1 MTVDPTERSTPP
13 ESPDEWRYLWRGAR
27 ISHLLEKVFVPVALL
42 VENWKFWVAAI
53 FAVAWINKPDVIM
66 AIQALAGQ

>member
-1 MTVDPTERSTPP
+1 MTGDPTERRTPP
-13 ESPDEWRYLWRGAR
+13 ESPDEWRYLWRGAQ
-27 ISHLLEKVFVPVALL
+27 IAHAIGPVILPVAHL
-42 VENWKFWVAAI
+42 VRDWKFWVAAI